1 MLSEHHESERSD
13 LLSHIECLEKDIAS
27 LSSSSLAKEKENLR
41 KDFEKTKTKLK
52 DTESKLKNSMQD
64 KTKLEV
70 RSGTQ
75 FLTLVVL
82 IFYRIP
88 HLNYTIKF

>member
-1 MLSEHHESERSD
+1 MLTEQHESDRSD
-13 LLSHIECLEKDIAS
+13 FLSHIECLEKDIAS

-52 DTESKLKNSMQD
+52 DTESKLKNAIQD

-70 RSGTQ
+70 CCRTH
-75 FLTLVVL
+75 FFACLFIVL
-82 IFYRIP
+82 D
-88 HLNYTIKF
+88 

>member
-1 MLSEHHESERSD
+1 MLSEQNESERSD

-27 LSSSSLAKEKENLR
+27 LSTTSLAKEKENLR

-52 DTESKLKNSMQD
+52 DTESKLRNVMQD

-70 RSGTQ
+70 CGGIQ
-75 FLTLVVL
+75 F
-82 IFYRIP
+82 
-88 HLNYTIKF
+88 